1 MNTIDPNNAP
11 DQVQWPPWFKNWVL
25 PYVEE
30 SLLWPIFFAVWI
42 HFVMALG
49 VMMAM
54 TIRDQPLLGGAVLFV
69 ILSGTGRAIWF
80 EWQVRGR
87 PGMIAVLL
95 ILTWICGALTGYWGA
110 AYNLI

>member
-1 MNTIDPNNAP
+1 
-11 DQVQWPPWFKNWVL
+11 
-25 PYVEE
+25 
-30 SLLWPIFFAVWI
+30 
-42 HFVMALG
+42 MALG

-69 ILSGTGRAIWF
+69 ILSGTVRAIWF